1 MKTST
6 YIEKNF
12 TRLDGKTVAIS
23 GATGGIGNHL
33 AAELARLGAKLILL
47 DRNTEK
53 SETLI
58 LKLKADFPNLSAQ
71 HVRIDLED
79 FETVRKAKERLLEIG
94 IDYLILN
101 AGAYSIP
108 RKKTSLGFDNVF
120 QINFVSPYYLARSLM
135 PSIKE
140 RGGRVIAVG
149 SIAHNYSKTDPNDV
163 DFATRGAASKVYG
176 NAKRYLM
183 YSLLENFGKDGSI
196 SIAHPGITFTGI
208 TAHYP
213 KLIFALI
220 KHPMKIIFMNPK
232 RAALSILRAV
242 YENTASYEWIGP
254 RIFNVWGLPK
264 KKRLSSAKSG
274 EIEYIKSKAEEIYER
289 ISE

>member
-1 MKTST
+1 MKTEK

-120 QINFVSPYYLARSLM
+120 QINFVSPY
-135 PSIKE
+135 
-140 RGGRVIAVG
+140 
-149 SIAHNYSKTDPNDV
+149 
-163 DFATRGAASKVYG
+163 
-176 NAKRYLM
+176 
-183 YSLLENFGKDGSI
+183 
-196 SIAHPGITFTGI
+196 
-208 TAHYP
+208 
-213 KLIFALI
+213 
-220 KHPMKIIFMNPK
+220 
-232 RAALSILRAV
+232 
-242 YENTASYEWIGP
+242 
-254 RIFNVWGLPK
+254 
-264 KKRLSSAKSG
+264 
-274 EIEYIKSKAEEIYER
+274 
-289 ISE
+289 